1 MSYRKAED
9 IRDFNEDEF
18 LVFAEMTEDRWNFL
32 IPFHQLRDIDTL
44 IPDHHLVVKDA
55 MLDGRMVTLV
65 KIVKKQQ
72 SED

>member
-1 MSYRKAED
+1 MSYRKAKD
-9 IRDFNEDEF
+9 IRDLNEDEF

-32 IPFHQLRDIDTL
+32 IPFDQLRDIDAL

-55 MLDGRMVTLV
+55 MLEGRMVTLG